1 MFNTLLYYRSTS
13 RLIIMK
19 RFVALKSNGDVGA
32 QIKSFNEKKQF
43 KKTLELFDKYK
54 ENDVKNLSSFIIT
67 QALKACTQMGDLQR
81 GLIIHC
87 LISSRIK
94 TDCYIS
100 GSLIH
105 LYMQCSDVVRAQ
117 SVFDMSKNKTI
128 IMYGAMMKGYIKNN
142 KAEKALQL
150 FNKIHAPDEVI
161 ILLLFNACAQLET
174 LDALNLTKKV
184 SKEIPKSFFSNP
196 RLLTSL
202 LDALMKCGDVNSAES
217 LFNNSKEKSLSIYG
231 AMMKGY
237 IKNNMPDKAI
247 DLFNKIQAPD
257 EIIVTLLFNACAQ
270 LENRDALNL
279 TKKVS
284 KEIPKSFFSNPY
296 LSTSLLDALMKCGD
310 VNSAESL
317 FNNSKEKSLSIY
329 GAMMKGYMK
338 NNMPDKVIDLFNKIQ
353 APDEIIMMLLFNACA
368 QLDTP
373 AALNLAKKVSKE
385 IPKSFLSNSN
395 LSTSLLDALMKC
407 GDVEYA
413 QTLFRASTIKVL
425 SMYGAMMSGYN
436 KENNLSKVLD
446 LFNRM
451 KLDRIEPDIII
462 YLYLIKALSHYGD
475 DSLVEA
481 IVKQIPNSFLVDN
494 RLQTALIDMREKIG
508 CVDEAEQIF
517 EKIRQ
522 PDEIGY
528 STMINAYGLN
538 GMGTKALE
546 LYHRMPREFIDEV
559 TDICVLNACSHS
571 GLVNEARL
579 IFKNIQMKTERIYEA
594 EELINEYE
602 RDHSPVSTMY
612 MALLSGARNINN
624 SCLSQK
630 VYDRMK
636 KLFSDMK
643 NPLISAAILLANVY
657 GSSGEID
664 KASDIRIE
672 LNKSG
677 AKKRPG
683 ISSTIVDG
691 WSFDFR
697 AHDRSHPRT
706 ADIYAEVEKM
716 SKELIAH
723 GHKYDASWITRPLDP
738 DETVESV
745 LCGHSEKLAIAWHF
759 IDNRKPSRIFVRKN
773 LRVCGDCHRATKIIA
788 AIRQCTIIVRDANRI
803 HHFHTN
809 GQCSCNDY
817 F

>member
-87 LISSRIK
+87 LISSR
-94 TDCYIS
+94 
-100 GSLIH
+100 
-105 LYMQCSDVVRAQ
+105 
-117 SVFDMSKNKTI
+117 
-128 IMYGAMMKGYIKNN
+128 YIKNN

-353 APDEIIMMLLFNACA
+353 APDEIIIMLLFNACA

-446 LFNRM
+446 LFNQM

-475 DSLVEA
+475 DSLIEA

-723 GHKYDASWITRPLDP
+723 GHEYDASWITRPLDP

-788 AIRQCTIIVRDANRI
+788 AIRQCTII
-803 HHFHTN
+803 
-809 GQCSCNDY
+809 
-817 F
+817 